1 MKLQNIIFTQ
11 KGQEVLPCSSIA
23 VSYESKEGSWRGFV
37 IPYDLTYEADT
48 KEEVMKVLQDMVL
61 SYEDALKEYGSPSHL
76 ASVPLTVDEDIN
88 KFDKIRN
95 DLISKIKSHKFTIS
109 SASYYAEAK
118 LPA

>member
-11 KGQEVLPCSSIA
+11 KGQEVLPCSSVS

-48 KEEVMKVLQDMVL
+48 KEAVMKVLQDMVL
-61 SYEDALKEYGSPSHL
+61 SYEAALKEYGSPSHL
-76 ASVPLTVDEDIN
+76 ASVPLTDEEDIS
-88 KFDKIRN
+88 KFHKIKN
-95 DLISKIKSHKFTIS
+95 DLVSKLKSNKLTIR